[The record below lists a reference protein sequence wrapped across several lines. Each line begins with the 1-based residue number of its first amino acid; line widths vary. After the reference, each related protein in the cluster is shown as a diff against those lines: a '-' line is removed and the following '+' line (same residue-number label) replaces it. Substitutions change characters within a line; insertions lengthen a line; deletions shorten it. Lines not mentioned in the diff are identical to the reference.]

1 MKYIRNVIGILC
13 KGIVDPTTNQL
24 FRTPRYSEDDTKA
37 NRSVKAGQLKPPSE
51 TSFVSIASAY
61 EKSYA
66 FRVGFEFRMAE
77 IIYSHPEAYE
87 GEYPDGVCSQRFLQ
101 TCDECVSRP

>member
-1 MKYIRNVIGILC
+1 MIQQQIL
-13 KGIVDPTTNQL
+13 L
-24 FRTPRYSEDDTKA
+24 FRTPRYREDDAKV

-66 FRVGFEFRMAE
+66 FRVGFEFRIQKLMKASTLMVFVPNSSCKLVMNVLMLL
-77 IIYSHPEAYE
+77 IRTP
-87 GEYPDGVCSQRFLQ
+87 L
-101 TCDECVSRP
+101 